1 MAKTNKEQSE
11 YPIYDAGG
19 RVQNIQGYGKG
30 GKVKR
35 GDKMTVSE
43 AVKEKVQK
51 ELDPGGSISRRTEGK
66 FKFGN
71 EELKKKAKKS
81 LDTVIRKMNPLD
93 ISSETKGRVLSKR
106 QEFLNYL
113 SKENEALALK
123 LESEYNYKVRLFNK
137 IIKSKEYRDKYS
149 IYPYD

>member
-1 MAKTNKEQSE
+1 M
-11 YPIYDAGG
+11 
-19 RVQNIQGYGKG
+19 YGK
-30 GKVKR
+30 
-35 GDKMTVSE
+35 
-43 AVKEKVQK
+43 
-51 ELDPGGSISRRTEGK
+51 TEGDIALANYK
-66 FKFGN
+66 AYNALCN
-71 EELKKKAKKS
+71 EYEIGGIVSRKEREKKAKKA

-93 ISSETKGRVLSKR
+93 ISSETKGRVLSKK

-113 SKENEALALK
+113 SEENKTLALK